1 MTKCDI
7 VVVGVLSPLP
17 PELEHRSPACVSAA
31 LFGNRLLELDLEYF
45 PEGKIL
51 GGGGEAVGPQPVRW
65 RRWGLV
71 GSKR

>member
-51 GGGGEAVGPQPVRW
+51 GGGGGCWSSACEMAGMGPS
-65 RRWGLV
+65 G
-71 GSKR
+71 K

>member
-51 GGGGEAVGPQPVRW
+51 GGGGRL
-65 RRWGLV
+65 LV
-71 GSKR
+71 LSL